1 MKKRRHVFLLFIVPL
16 FMISCTSTQK
26 ETSLNNEH
34 STPDESA
41 SIYEKRSMQGFQVF
55 VEKRAFSENDSLTNQ
70 ALVHLEEQLTTITT
84 LPLKPAILAHLKSVS
99 LFVDW
104 NTVYG
109 GAVYHPSEEWLV
121 ENAYFPGKAE
131 SIEISNLQNFLAWS
145 KQNQPFMILHEFSHA
160 YHHQVVG
167 FEDSRITDAFNN
179 ALSEKLYRNVKLHN
193 GNEEYSNTETAYA
206 LSNFKEYFAELSEA
220 YFGRND
226 IFPFNKEELKDYD
239 PLGYEMIESVWQQ
252 Q

>member
-1 MKKRRHVFLLFIVPL
+1 MNKLAHILLLYIVPL
-16 FMISCTSTQK
+16 FIIRCTSTQK
-26 ETSLNNEH
+26 EASLKNETA
-34 STPDESA
+34 TPDESA
-41 SIYEKRSMQGFQVF
+41 SIYEERSVQGFKIF

-70 ALVHLEEQLTTITT
+70 ALAHLEEQLTTITA
-84 LPLKPAILAHLKSVS
+84 LPLKPAILEQLKSVS

-104 NTVYG
+104 NTAYG

-121 ENAYFPGKAE
+121 ENGYFPGKAE

-145 KQNQPFMILHEFSHA
+145 KLNQPFMILHEFSHA
-160 YHHQVVG
+160 YHHQIVG
-167 FEDSRITDAFNN
+167 FEDKRITDAFNA
-179 ALSEKLYRNVKLHN
+179 ALSEKLYRNVDLHN
-193 GNEEYSNTETAYA
+193 GNEEYSKTETAYA

-239 PLGYEMIESVWQQ
+239 PLGFEMIESVWQQ
-252 Q
+252 P